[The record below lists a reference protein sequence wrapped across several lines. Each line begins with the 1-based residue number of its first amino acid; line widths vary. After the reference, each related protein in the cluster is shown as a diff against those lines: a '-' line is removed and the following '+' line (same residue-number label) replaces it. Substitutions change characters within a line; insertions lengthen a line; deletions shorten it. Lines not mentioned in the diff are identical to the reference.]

1 MVTRALLLGE
11 QITPSGERVDIQLKG
26 SGRTAFSRQGDGRAS
41 LGPMLREYIISEAMH
56 AFGIPTTR
64 SLAVVLTGE
73 PVIREKMLPGAIL
86 TRVASSHIR
95 VGTFEYASNI
105 GNIEVLCALADYTIN
120 RHFIE
125 IADDANRYLS
135 LLREVIKHQA
145 SLVAKWQLVGFI
157 HGVMNTDNM
166 AISGETIDYGPCAF
180 MDVYDPAVVFS
191 SIDIQG
197 RYAYGNQP
205 GIAEW
210 NIARFAE
217 SLIPLIG
224 GDRGKAVMLAQEE
237 VSHFEVL
244 FKSHWLAGMRAKLGI
259 FNEELGDEALI
270 DTLLGMMQKYRA
282 DFTNTFLALTFDKDV
297 DTALF
302 ASVEFAHWKDDWRK
316 RLQRQKQGEEAS
328 RELMRNSNPALIP
341 RNHRVEE
348 ALEAAVEKRDCSKL
362 NRLLEALSQPFAH
375 TAAQAEYAELPDASF
390 CNYQT
395 FCGT

>member
-1 MVTRALLLGE
+1 
-11 QITPSGERVDIQLKG
+11 
-26 SGRTAFSRQGDGRAS
+26 
-41 LGPMLREYIISEAMH
+41 MLREYIISEAMH